1 MCLLYH
7 HLFYNTL
14 FVFGTKDVLSWTI
27 LGHLAVT
34 LIWMELNIKIAL
46 WQKTSQPCKYWLAV
60 FLSSLKTFKLVKL
73 MAGKELEYFYLMSA
87 EVWMNLRRQVIRKST
102 PRVSSRT
109 GAIQSKL
116 INFCT
121 IENFTCDIFKQSKSL
136 HRIINFMQHKSQ
148 IYFSEL
154 VLYGYLNI

>member
-34 LIWMELNIKIAL
+34 LIWMDLNIKIAL
-46 WQKTSQPCKYWLAV
+46 WQKTSQPCKYWLTV
-60 FLSSLKTFKLVKL
+60 FLSSLKTFKSVKI
-73 MAGKELEYFYLMSA
+73 SA
-87 EVWMNLRRQVIRKST
+87 EVWMNLKRQVIRKSS
-102 PRVSSRT
+102 PRVSSRP

-154 VLYGYLNI
+154 VLYRYLNI

>member
-14 FVFGTKDVLSWTI
+14 FVFGTKDMLSWTI

-46 WQKTSQPCKYWLAV
+46 RQKTSQPCKYWLAV
-60 FLSSLKTFKLVKL
+60 FLSSLKTFKSVKI
-73 MAGKELEYFYLMSA
+73 SA
-87 EVWMNLRRQVIRKST
+87 EVWMNLRRQVIRKSS
-102 PRVSSRT
+102 PRVSSRP

-154 VLYGYLNI
+154 VLYRYLNI